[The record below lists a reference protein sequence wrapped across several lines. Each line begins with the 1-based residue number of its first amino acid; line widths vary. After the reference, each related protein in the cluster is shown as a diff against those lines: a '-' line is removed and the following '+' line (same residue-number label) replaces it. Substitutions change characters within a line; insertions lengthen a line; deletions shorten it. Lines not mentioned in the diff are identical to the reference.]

1 MGEDDDYKALF
12 FSECAELLAD
22 LQEHL
27 GALRAAA
34 ETNEGGD
41 AEAVNAAFRAVH
53 SVKGGAAAFGFDQ
66 LTDFAH
72 QFETVMDKCRSGA
85 LKLSAELTATLLR
98 SGDVMELLVEAASR
112 EDLLTDPLVDRMLE
126 DLRAA
131 LGDVGHDIAAP
142 AIEPGPM
149 SKGPADSQPTTACYT
164 IRVAPD
170 DRFLASGHDPIE
182 LLSGLAQF
190 GDTSVSCE
198 ANFDDLAN
206 FDASACSAVWTVSV
220 QTERPLSEIQNHL
233 ELYEL
238 ATAITYEAVDTAMD
252 NAAAASKPDTPQAV
266 VGSTQKA
273 EPCNDAPP
281 PKPKTA
287 LQKSLR
293 VELNRIDRLV
303 NLVGEI
309 VVTQS
314 ALAQEIADMEATGNM
329 DVPHSMEAMAYQ
341 TRELQESVM
350 AIRAQPMKTVFS
362 RLPRLVRDL
371 SDKLRKDV
379 RLDLVGEAT
388 EVDTTVIEELIEPL
402 THMLRNAMDHGLERP
417 EERLAAGKSRIGV
430 ITLSAEHRGE
440 RVVLKLS
447 DDGRGLDREK
457 VLSKALAQGLVAD
470 GDHLSPEEI
479 DHLIFHPG
487 FSTAETVSDV
497 SGRGVGMDVVKRK
510 IQSLGGRCGIHN
522 RPGEGTTFVVTLP
535 LTLAVLDGMTVSV
548 GDDRFILPLSTVV
561 EALKVSQADVEV
573 LPDGRRLLARRG
585 QFLPLISLRECI
597 GLSGRRAQDEMA
609 VILETET
616 QGNIALLVDDLLGQ
630 RQVVLKSL
638 EANYHAVEGISGATI
653 LGDGRVALIVDVP
666 ALPLL
671 APLPSSPSRHAA

>member
-12 FSECAELLAD
+12 FSECADLLGN

-27 GALRAAA
+27 SALRAAA
-34 ETNEGGD
+34 EANEDGD
-41 AEAVNAAFRAVH
+41 AEGVNAAFRAVH

-66 LTDFAH
+66 LTTFAH
-72 QFETVMDKCRSGA
+72 EFEAVMDKCRSGV
-85 LKLSAELTATLLR
+85 LRLSVDLATTLMR

-112 EDLLTDPLVDRMLE
+112 DEVLTDPLVDRMLE
-126 DLRAA
+126 ALRAA
-131 LGDVGHDIAAP
+131 LGDEVHGMVAG
-142 AIEPGPM
+142 AIEPGSMPE
-149 SKGPADSQPTTACYT
+149 GLDDSQPGSACYT

-182 LLSGLAQF
+182 LLSGLARF
-190 GDTSVSCE
+190 GDTSVSCD
-198 ANFDDLAN
+198 ANFDDLAT
-206 FDASACSAVWTVSV
+206 FDASACAAVWTVSL
-220 QTERPLSEIQNHL
+220 QTERPLSEIQDHL
-233 ELYEL
+233 QLYEF
-238 ATAITYEAVDTAMD
+238 ATTITYEAADTATGE
-252 NAAAASKPDTPQAV
+252 APAASQPDTPQAV
-266 VGSTQKA
+266 VSPAQQA
-273 EPCNDAPP
+273 DPSIDEP
-281 PKPKTA
+281 PKRLKTA
-287 LQKSLR
+287 SQKSLR

-314 ALAQEIADMEATGNM
+314 ALAQEISDMEATTNM
-329 DVPHSMEAMAYQ
+329 DVPQSMEAMAYQ

-371 SDKLRKDV
+371 SEKLQKEV

-402 THMLRNAMDHGLERP
+402 THMLRNAMDHGIEWP
-417 EERLAAGKSRIGV
+417 EERLAAGKPKTGV

-447 DDGRGLDREK
+447 DDGRGLNREK
-457 VLSKALAQGLVAD
+457 VLNKAVAQGLVAH
-470 GDHLSPEEI
+470 GEHLSSEDI
-479 DHLIFHPG
+479 DHLIFQPG

-497 SGRGVGMDVVKRK
+497 SGRGVGMDVVKKK
-510 IQSLGGRCGIHN
+510 IQTLGGRCGIHN
-522 RPGEGTTFVVTLP
+522 RPGEGMTFIVTLP
-535 LTLAVLDGMTVSV
+535 LTLAVLEGMTVSV
-548 GDDRFILPLSTVV
+548 GDERFILPLSTVV
-561 EALKVSQADVEV
+561 EALNVSQAEIEV

-585 QFLPLISLRECI
+585 QFLRLISLRECI
-597 GLSGRRAQDEMA
+597 GLPGRPAQDEMA

-671 APLPSSPSRHAA
+671 APLPSRHAA